1 MKTHKRIT
9 LDQTCY
15 ACPEQYDAYLD
26 GEKVG
31 YLRLRHGY
39 FSVST
44 KPGPDGIFLWGTET
58 RGDGIFH
65 EDERDKML
73 KKARKKIAKHLDS
86 LTTE

>member
-9 LDQTCY
+9 LDQTCF

-44 KPGPDGIFLWGTET
+44 SPAIDGIFLWGTCT
-58 RGDGIFH
+58 IGDGIF
-65 EDERDKML
+65 DESERPKML
-73 KKARKKIAKHLDS
+73 KKARKKIAAHLDS
-86 LTTE
+86 LANE